1 MEKKKKKEQQ
11 RNNNKKKKVIAGEP
25 KIHKSKAKKVREH
38 FFLKI

>member
-11 RNNNKKKKVIAGEP
+11 RNNKKKKVIAGEP

>member
-11 RNNNKKKKVIAGEP
+11 RNNNKKKVIAGEP